1 MQKTYPLNY
10 RIHLEPDLVN
20 FKFEG
25 HCEILFQAP
34 ESTDELTVNILEIAL
49 WSCRVLQN
57 DDFVDCAFKVNPA
70 KEEVRICLPE
80 PMSGNIRLKFDYQ
93 GLINDKM
100 IYQYCF
106 AWSARNF
113 CEFFSSREH
122 IDQR

>member
-1 MQKTYPLNY
+1 MQEIYPLNY

-20 FKFEG
+20 FKFDG
-25 HCEILFQAP
+25 NCEILFEVL
-34 ESTDELTVNILEIAL
+34 ESTDELTLNILEIAL

-57 DDFVDCAFKVNPA
+57 DEFVNCAFIVNPA

-100 IYQYCF
+100 AGFYR
-106 AWSARNF
+106 SK
-113 CEFFSSREH
+113 
-122 IDQR
+122 